1 MSALRIGLVA
11 TLSTPV
17 RHSVSGSVEQLVWL
31 LAREFS
37 ALGHDVTVY
46 ACGGSDVDGTV
57 VETVPGPYE
66 AAGTPEDWRDAE
78 LVNLCRAVADS
89 DGFDILH
96 SHAYLWGLPLEQM
109 SAAAMVHTAH
119 VMPWG
124 MEALVQMY
132 PRAQLTALSRFQWAA
147 INGAD
152 PVVVPH
158 GVDGDE
164 FAFHPTADGY
174 LCYIGRFIPE
184 KGVLAAIDVARRAG
198 VPLRLAGP
206 SNDYFENVVAPLVD
220 GDQVS
225 YLGLVSGAERI
236 DLIGNAVGLLHP
248 LASPEPF
255 GLVLIEAMMCGTP
268 VLATARGAT
277 VEIVD
282 AGVTGYVATDADDLV
297 PLVPRLTDLDRRV
310 VRREAERRFSAR
322 GMAHGY
328 LEVYK
333 SVRAGR

>member
-17 RHSVSGSVEQLVWL
+17 RRSVSGSVEQLVWL

-46 ACGGSDVDGTV
+46 ACGGSDVEGTV

-66 AAGTPEDWRDAE
+66 ADGTPEDWRDAE

-89 DGFDILH
+89 DAFDILH

-124 MEALVQMY
+124 MDAFVRMY

-147 INGAD
+147 IGGTD

-164 FAFHPTADGY
+164 FAFHPTADAY

-184 KGVLAAIDVARRAG
+184 KGVLAAIDIARRAG
-198 VPLRLAGP
+198 LPLRLAGP
-206 SNDYFENVVAPLVD
+206 PSQYFDNVIAPLVD

-225 YLGLVSGAERI
+225 YLGLVSGADRI
-236 DLIGNAVGLLHP
+236 NLIGKAAGLLHP

-277 VEIVD
+277 AEIVEE
-282 AGVTGYVATDADDLV
+282 GVTGYLAPSPDDLV
-297 PLVPRLTDLDRRV
+297 AMVPRLTDLDRRL

-322 GMAHGY
+322 GMANRY
-328 LEVYK
+328 LEVYN